1 MSEKIEKNAQ
11 ETEKISLQNVLAH
24 NTSAYVTE
32 IDDPEEIGDVLLT
45 GATGFLGIHVLK
57 YLLDHTKKMVYCLIL
72 PGKERICKKDDGSA
86 GRQAF
91 PWKPPF
97 PCRSFFCL

>member
-11 ETEKISLQNVLAH
+11 ETEKIPLQNVLAH

-72 PGKERICKKDDGSA
+72 PGNDTAEKQLQNMLMYYFDD
-86 GRQAF
+86 
-91 PWKPPF
+91 PF
-97 PCRSFFCL
+97 WELFG